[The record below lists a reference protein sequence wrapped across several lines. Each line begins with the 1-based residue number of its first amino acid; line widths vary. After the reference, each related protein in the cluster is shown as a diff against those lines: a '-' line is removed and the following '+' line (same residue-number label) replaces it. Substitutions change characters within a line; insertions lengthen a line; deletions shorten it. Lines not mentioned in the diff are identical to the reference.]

1 MMEKHKP
8 MTQASEVYA
17 LILAGGN
24 GVRFGEKDKLW
35 QALGNYPVWYHG
47 VLALLSHPQLCAGA
61 IVVPESKQEAYE
73 LALQYLSLPKPLAVL
88 PCAGQTRQES
98 SYNGLKQVPEE
109 FEWVAVHDAARPFV
123 PEDMLTR
130 LIEAAKEWGAAIPA
144 LPVTDTIKCVGE
156 DGLVQTTLERNR
168 LWAIQTPQ
176 LFRIN
181 TLYEAHRWAYERGI
195 EATDDASLLE
205 KQGGAVYCVPG
216 DASNL
221 KVTTPEDIRAAQS
234 YLEGVSGALMTG
246 IRVGIGYDIHSLA
259 EGRRLI
265 LGGVPIEHS
274 AGLFGHSDADAV
286 THAIC
291 DALLGAATLGDI
303 GQHFPNTDP
312 QWKDANSLEILRHVT
327 NLLRKHRWHIRHV
340 DAMILAQAPRLMPYL
355 PRMAALLSEAMRIQ
369 PSQVSLKATTMEGL
383 DAVGRE
389 EGIACHA
396 VATIETIFHKEEH
409 HEQNDSQSS
418 QDRKK
423 QHQS

>member
-1 MMEKHKP
+1 MEQHKP

-35 QALGNYPVWYHG
+35 QALGDYPVWYHS
-47 VLALLSHPQLCAGA
+47 VLALLSHPQLSAGA
-61 IVVPESKQEAYE
+61 IVVPASKRDAYE
-73 LALQYLSLPKPLAVL
+73 LALHYLPLPKPLEVL
-88 PCAGQTRQES
+88 PCAGRTRQES
-98 SYNGLKQVPEE
+98 AYNGLKQVPER
-109 FEWVAVHDAARPFV
+109 FEWVAVHDAARPLAS
-123 PEDMLTR
+123 EGIITC
-130 LIEAAKEWGAAIPA
+130 LIEAAMKWDAAIPA
-144 LPVTDTIKCVGE
+144 LPVTDTIKRVGE
-156 DGLVQTTLERNR
+156 DGLVQATLERNR

-176 LFRIN
+176 LFRVN
-181 TLYEAHRWAYERGI
+181 TLQEAHRWAYEHGI
-195 EATDDASLLE
+195 EATDDASLIE

-221 KVTTPEDIRAAQS
+221 KITTREDMLIAQS
-234 YLEGVSGALMTG
+234 YLHGVSGALMTG

-265 LGGVPIEHS
+265 LGGVLIEHS
-274 AGLFGHSDADAV
+274 RGLLGHSDADVV

-312 QWKDANSLEILRHVT
+312 QWKDANSLEMLRHVT
-327 NLLRKHRWHIRHV
+327 SLLSGHRWRIQHV

-355 PRMAALLSEAMRIQ
+355 PRMAALLSEAMGIH
-369 PSQVSLKATTMEGL
+369 PKQVSLKATTMEGL
-383 DAVGRE
+383 DAIGRE

-396 VATIETIFHKEEH
+396 VATIETIFHKEEY
-409 HEQNDSQSS
+409 HE
-418 QDRKK
+418 
-423 QHQS
+423 